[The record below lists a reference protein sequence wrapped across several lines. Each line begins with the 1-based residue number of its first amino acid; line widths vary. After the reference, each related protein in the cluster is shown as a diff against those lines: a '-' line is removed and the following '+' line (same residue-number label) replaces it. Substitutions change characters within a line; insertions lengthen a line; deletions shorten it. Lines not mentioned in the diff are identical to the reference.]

1 LPIVPSSGGKRAGR
15 RQDEAI
21 FLRVFASLR
30 EANFLLFLA
39 PRRED
44 AKTVISVSTLIDQAR
59 MASGLTDFGDTWF
72 LTPLEKLIEHVN
84 RDAGLI
90 SPESSAGA
98 RIQSALAD
106 RLQLEQYF
114 KDHPE
119 AANEKVELACAII
132 GLPRTGS
139 TMVHR
144 LLAAS
149 PKLTAPWW
157 WETAFPMPFPGE
169 SFAAPS
175 PRQGAAKAMV
185 DWLLTE
191 WPDFES
197 IDPMDAMAINEEV
210 VLLDR
215 TFLSTTY
222 DSMMPIH
229 AYGHW
234 QAEQDHGPAIRDL
247 YRFMQVIQHQRVARG
262 EPRRPWV
269 FKTPHYVLGAL
280 GGLLQV
286 WPQVKL
292 IMTHR
297 DVAQVLPSYCSM
309 CASLSVNS
317 STTYR
322 KELQGAHWARRFKEG
337 LERLAE
343 IRARLPEGQIIDV
356 RYEDTVSDPS
366 GTAEQLMTALG
377 CNVDNADR
385 AAFAASIA
393 ANAREARPTHRY
405 SAADFGLTPEG
416 IASDFAFYHGKYL

>member
-1 LPIVPSSGGKRAGR
+1 MR
-15 RQDEAI
+15 
-21 FLRVFASLR
+21 
-30 EANFLLFLA
+30 
-39 PRRED
+39 
-44 AKTVISVSTLIDQAR
+44 VISASTLLDQAR
-59 MASGLTDFGDTWF
+59 AATGLSDFGDTWF
-72 LTPLEKLIEHVN
+72 LSPLETLVEHVN

-119 AANEKVELACAII
+119 AADENIALACAII

-149 PKLTAPWW
+149 PQLTALWW
-157 WETAFPMPFPGE
+157 WETAFPFPLPDE
-169 SFAAPS
+169 SPTDPT
-175 PRQGAAKAMV
+175 PRQDAAKAMV

-234 QAEQDHGPAIRDL
+234 QAAQNHEPAIRDL

-262 EPRRPWV
+262 EPRRSWV
-269 FKTPHYVLGAL
+269 FKTPHYVMGAL
-280 GGLLQV
+280 GGLLKV
-286 WPQVKL
+286 WPEVTL

-297 DVAQVLPSYCSM
+297 DVGQVLPSYCSM

-317 STTYR
+317 SSTYK
-322 KELQGAHWARRFKEG
+322 KELQGAHWTRRFREG
-337 LERLAE
+337 LERLDT
-343 IRARLPEGQIIDV
+343 IRAHLPEGQIIDV

-366 GTAEQLMTALG
+366 GTAERLMAALG
-377 CNVDNADR
+377 YATSKADK
-385 AAFAASIA
+385 AAFAQTIT
-393 ANAREARPTHRY
+393 ANARETRPKHKY

-416 IASDFAFYHGKYL
+416 IASDFAFYHERYL

>member
-1 LPIVPSSGGKRAGR
+1 M
-15 RQDEAI
+15 
-21 FLRVFASLR
+21 
-30 EANFLLFLA
+30 
-39 PRRED
+39 
-44 AKTVISVSTLIDQAR
+44 ISVLTLLANAR
-59 MASGLTDFGDTWF
+59 TQTGLADFGDDWF
-72 LTPLEKLIEHVN
+72 LTPLEALVAHVN

-90 SPESSAGA
+90 SSESSAGA

-106 RLQLEQYF
+106 RLQLVQYF

-119 AANEKVELACAII
+119 AADEKIELAAAII

-144 LLAAS
+144 LLASS
-149 PKLTAPWW
+149 PKLTALWW
-157 WETAFPMPFPGE
+157 WETAFPFPLPGE
-169 SFAAPS
+169 SPADPA
-175 PRQGAAKAMV
+175 PRQDAAKGMV

-234 QAEQDHGPAIRDL
+234 QAEQDHTPAIRDL
-247 YRFMQVIQHQRVARG
+247 VRFMQVIQHQRVARG
-262 EPRRPWV
+262 EARRPWV
-269 FKTPHYVLGAL
+269 FKTPHYVMGAL
-280 GGLLQV
+280 GGLLTV
-286 WPQVKL
+286 FPDVKM

-309 CASLSVNS
+309 CASLSVGS

-322 KELQGAHWARRFKEG
+322 KEAQGAHWSRRFRDG
-337 LERLAE
+337 LMRLEA
-343 IRARLPEGQIIDV
+343 IRAGLPEGQIIDV
-356 RYEDTVSDPS
+356 RYADTLSDPL
-366 GTAEQLMTALG
+366 GTGERLMAALG
-377 CNVDNADR
+377 FGIDDADR
-385 AAFAASIA
+385 AAMQAAVA
-393 ANAREARPTHRY
+393 ANARESRPAHKY
-405 SAADFGLTPEG
+405 SATDFGLTPGG
-416 IASDFAFYHGKYL
+416 IASDFALYDEAYLK

>member
-1 LPIVPSSGGKRAGR
+1 MSAALSVDALLQNARA
-15 RQDEAI
+15 Q
-21 FLRVFASLR
+21 
-30 EANFLLFLA
+30 
-39 PRRED
+39 
-44 AKTVISVSTLIDQAR
+44 T
-59 MASGLTDFGDTWF
+59 GLSNFGDDWF
-72 LTPLEKLIEHVN
+72 MEPLSRLVN
-84 RDAGLI
+84 DVNSDAGLV

-98 RIQSALAD
+98 RIQGALAD

-119 AANEKVELACAII
+119 AANEPIELACAII

-149 PKLTAPWW
+149 PKLTALWW
-157 WETAFPMPFPGE
+157 WETAFPFPFPDE
-169 SFAAPS
+169 SPTDPA
-175 PRQGAAKAMV
+175 PRQDAAKGMV

-234 QAEQDHGPAIRDL
+234 QAAQDHEHAIRDL

-269 FKTPHYVLGAL
+269 FKTPHYVMGAL
-280 GGLLQV
+280 DGLLKV
-286 WPQVKL
+286 WPEVKL

-317 STTYR
+317 STTYK
-322 KELQGAHWARRFKEG
+322 KELQGTHWTRRFKEG
-337 LERLAE
+337 LLRLDA
-343 IRARLPEGQIIDV
+343 IRAALPAGQIIDV
-356 RYEDTVSDPS
+356 RYEDTVSDPL
-366 GTAEQLMTALG
+366 GTADRLLTALG
-377 CNVDNADR
+377 HSVDTADR
-385 AAFAASIA
+385 AAFEATIN
-393 ANAREARPTHRY
+393 ANARGIRPKHKY

-416 IASDFAFYHGKYL
+416 IASDFAFYHGSHI

>member
-1 LPIVPSSGGKRAGR
+1 MRDALSVDA
-15 RQDEAI
+15 
-21 FLRVFASLR
+21 
-30 EANFLLFLA
+30 LLA
-39 PRRED
+39 
-44 AKTVISVSTLIDQAR
+44 QAR
-59 MASGLTDFGDTWF
+59 EASGLTDFGDSWF
-72 LTPLEKLIEHVN
+72 LAPLASLVDHVN

-98 RIQSALAD
+98 RIQGALAD

-119 AANEKVELACAII
+119 AAHEKIELACAII

-149 PKLTAPWW
+149 PKLTALWW
-157 WETAFPMPFPGE
+157 WETAFPFPLPGE
-169 SFAAPS
+169 APIDPT
-175 PRQGAAKAMV
+175 PRQDAAKGMV

-234 QAEQDHGPAIRDL
+234 QAAQDHGPAIRDL
-247 YRFMQVIQHQRVARG
+247 YRFMQVIQHQRAARG
-262 EPRRPWV
+262 EARRAWV

-280 GGLLQV
+280 SGLLQV
-286 WPQVKL
+286 WPDVKL

-297 DVAQVLPSYCSM
+297 HVGQVLPSYCSM

-317 STTYR
+317 SSTYR
-322 KELQGAHWARRFKEG
+322 KELQGAHWTSRFKAG
-337 LERLAE
+337 LERLEA
-343 IRARLPEGQIIDV
+343 IRATLPPGQIIDV
-356 RYEDTVSDPS
+356 RYEETVSDS
-366 GTAEQLMTALG
+366 FGTGKRLMEALEHG
-377 CNVDNADR
+377 FEAADR
-385 AAFAASIA
+385 SAMEATIA
-393 ANAREARPTHRY
+393 ANAREARPRHKY
-405 SAADFGLTPEG
+405 AAADFGLTPDA
-416 IASDFAFYHGKYL
+416 IATDFAFYHERYL

>member
-1 LPIVPSSGGKRAGR
+1 MSVALSVEVLLQSA
-15 RQDEAI
+15 
-21 FLRVFASLR
+21 R
-30 EANFLLFLA
+30 EQ
-39 PRRED
+39 
-44 AKTVISVSTLIDQAR
+44 T
-59 MASGLTDFGDTWF
+59 GLSDFGDDWF
-72 LTPLEKLIEHVN
+72 MVPLEMLVEHVN

-106 RLQLEQYF
+106 RLQLVQYF

-119 AANEKVELACAII
+119 VAGEKIALACAII

-149 PKLTAPWW
+149 PQMTALWW
-157 WETAFPMPFPGE
+157 WETAFPFPMPGE
-169 SFAAPS
+169 TPTDPT
-175 PRQGAAKAMV
+175 PRQDAAKGMV

-234 QAEQDHGPAIRDL
+234 QAAQDHEPAIRDL

-262 EPRRPWV
+262 ELRRPWV
-269 FKTPHYVLGAL
+269 FKTPHYVMGAL
-280 GGLLQV
+280 DGLLKV
-286 WPQVKL
+286 WPEVKL

-317 STTYR
+317 STTYK
-322 KELQGAHWARRFKEG
+322 KELQGTHWTRRFKEG
-337 LERLAE
+337 LLRLDA
-343 IRARLPEGQIIDV
+343 IRAALPAGQIIDV
-356 RYEDTVSDPS
+356 RYEDTVSDPL
-366 GTAEQLMTALG
+366 GTADRLQTALG
-377 CNVDNADR
+377 YSVDTADR
-385 AAFAASIA
+385 AAFEATIN
-393 ANAREARPTHRY
+393 ANARGTRPKHKY

-416 IASDFAFYHGKYL
+416 IASDFAFYHGSHI